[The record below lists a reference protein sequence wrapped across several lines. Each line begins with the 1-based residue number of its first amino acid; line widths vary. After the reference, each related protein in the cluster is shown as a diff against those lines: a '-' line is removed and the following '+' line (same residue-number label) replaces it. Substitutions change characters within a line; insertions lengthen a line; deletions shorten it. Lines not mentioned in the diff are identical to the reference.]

1 MRASIQTIT
10 AGAIMYA
17 TIVSDSVHAALL
29 FTTASVVIE
38 DVVSVFNELG
48 GSVTASV
55 VIEDVVSVFHEL
67 RGSVTAEVVVLELV
81 VVGLS
86 IV

>member
-17 TIVSDSVHAALL
+17 TIVSDLVHAALL
-29 FTTASVVIE
+29 FTTVSVVIE

-48 GSVTASV
+48 GSV
-55 VIEDVVSVFHEL
+55 
-67 RGSVTAEVVVLELV
+67 
-81 VVGLS
+81 
-86 IV
+86 